1 MNGSDILF
9 HNVSFG
15 YDGASSPL
23 LAGVDVTF
31 RRAGRGSSGP
41 MAPARPPSCA
51 WRQVFLHPPKG
62 ESASPTALCIV
73 PNVPT
78 MPGRSADVSTSM
90 TVGLSAGTVLVMES
104 ASCST
109 GCAAS
114 VPSSIRRS
122 RCVQGG
128 YEKGV
133 EQGQLERET
142 ALRERETAT
151 RELKKVEREVVRR
164 REEASRSHEKRSKK
178 NLGKGDN
185 DEQFKC
191 NLARATGK
199 DARQVGC

>member
-1 MNGSDILF
+1 M
-9 HNVSFG
+9 
-15 YDGASSPL
+15 
-23 LAGVDVTF
+23 
-31 RRAGRGSSGP
+31 
-41 MAPARPPSCA
+41 
-51 WRQVFLHPPKG
+51 
-62 ESASPTALCIV
+62 
-73 PNVPT
+73 
-78 MPGRSADVSTSM
+78 
-90 TVGLSAGTVLVMES
+90 
-104 ASCST
+104 
-109 GCAAS
+109 
-114 VPSSIRRS
+114 PSSIRRS